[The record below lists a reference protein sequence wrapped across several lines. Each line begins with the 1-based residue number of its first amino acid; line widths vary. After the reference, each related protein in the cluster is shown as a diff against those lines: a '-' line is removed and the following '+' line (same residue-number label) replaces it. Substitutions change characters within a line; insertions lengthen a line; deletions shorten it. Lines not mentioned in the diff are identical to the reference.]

1 MSAIA
6 DTSAILVC
14 AGNATRM
21 QGKNK
26 ILLPLGDTTV
36 IGMAMRAF
44 EQCERVAELIVV
56 ARPADHDAIRET
68 AEKAGITKLHAV
80 VEGGSTRQESV
91 MCGLQALSK
100 TTTMLAIHDG
110 ARPLVL
116 PAQIAQVIQDASIF
130 GGATLGVPVKDTIKV
145 VNDNLIVD
153 TPYRPHLYITQTPQV
168 FKRQL
173 YFEAVTFAREHGLD
187 FTDDCQLVEAIN
199 HKIYMTTGDYTN
211 LKITTPE
218 DIAIAEILLKRREK
232 EETIC

>member
-68 AEKAGITKLHAV
+68 AERLGSQSCTLLWRAV
-80 VEGGSTRQESV
+80 
-91 MCGLQALSK
+91 
-100 TTTMLAIHDG
+100 
-110 ARPLVL
+110 RP
-116 PAQIAQVIQDASIF
+116 D
-130 GGATLGVPVKDTIKV
+130 
-145 VNDNLIVD
+145 
-153 TPYRPHLYITQTPQV
+153 
-168 FKRQL
+168 
-173 YFEAVTFAREHGLD
+173 
-187 FTDDCQLVEAIN
+187 
-199 HKIYMTTGDYTN
+199 
-211 LKITTPE
+211 
-218 DIAIAEILLKRREK
+218 RRA
-232 EETIC
+232 